1 MEKPNRPETIIYGG
15 AFNPPTLAHVAI
27 LQAVLE
33 FAEPTQSEVWVM
45 PSGTRLDKAIDVP
58 RVSRLEYVHAMIADA
73 SRHRASVQVNTS
85 ELDRAGPTETYDTVK
100 RLQAEYPGRDF
111 RFVFGADSTQTMPSW
126 RGGAELLDQLPMLVV
141 NRPGSM
147 VNPMA
152 RHALK
157 LSVVTPDISSTEVR
171 RRQITG
177 EPINSFV
184 SQSVYAVL

>member
-73 SRHRASVQVNTS
+73 SHHRASVQVNTS

-177 EPINSFV
+177 EPINSLV
-184 SQSVYAVL
+184 S

>member
-1 MEKPNRPETIIYGG
+1 
-15 AFNPPTLAHVAI
+15 
-27 LQAVLE
+27 
-33 FAEPTQSEVWVM
+33 
-45 PSGTRLDKAIDVP
+45 
-58 RVSRLEYVHAMIADA
+58 
-73 SRHRASVQVNTS
+73 
-85 ELDRAGPTETYDTVK
+85 
-100 RLQAEYPGRDF
+100 
-111 RFVFGADSTQTMPSW
+111 MPSW
-126 RGGAELLDQLPMLVV
+126 RGGAEVLDQLPMLVV

-177 EPINSFV
+177 EPINSLV

>member
-45 PSGTRLDKAIDVP
+45 PSGTRLDKVIDVP

-73 SRHRASVQVNTS
+73 SHHRASVQVNTS

-126 RGGAELLDQLPMLVV
+126 REGAELLDQLPMLVV

-177 EPINSFV
+177 EPINSLV